1 MKGQLLEALFYTA
14 IALSVTEWGF
24 KGNPDNSLS
33 NTYNPSDLLN
43 GQADI
48 PIDAASQNQP
58 LATTTFKEE
67 QNILNTI
74 INWEESQRIRY
85 RQNNNFF
92 AYPLISQSSDGQSYD
107 SDSGSYSHSPEF
119 PVQQPQPVEGYG
131 ASPPWT
137 LNPPSPIDDGELFGA
152 VGYTPLSSNQ
162 YFDIESF
169 LTADFPVESPRSAN
183 PLDSLSEDGYLGA
196 ATAASPRWMEK
207 RINSVTSEQSET
219 LEDLAEFLESSIQTK
234 DEFNPKKTKFQ
245 DFNKYPNPDIPI
257 EIPQT
262 FDDIYLG
269 GQRSFYEKSGA
280 ASKVASDAS
289 KISEIGLNDL
299 LKDDYYGSATTSK
312 SKGTANLLA
321 DIQSYDHVRREP
333 SFGSDQTIK
342 KEPLS
347 PYGSEFSWGKSTDCD
362 PSGYSSNSPGSSSG
376 QYPDDVKSSKK
387 SRQNKQIWLDLP
399 YTKDDLINAEI
410 EGFNDIIAKLDPL
423 QQHIAKDIRRKG
435 KNKLAARNCRKRK
448 IDAIDQLGSGVN
460 TLESQRQQLLDERL
474 QLQLQKE
481 EIARKT
487 DYLYEHIFKHLRD
500 ERGVPYSREQYALT
514 YTTDGSVYL
523 VPKQAPI
530 TEEIGSR

>member
-43 GQADI
+43 GQADF
-48 PIDAASQNQP
+48 PIDATSQNQP

-74 INWEESQRIRY
+74 INWEESQRRIRY

-92 AYPLISQSSDGQSYD
+92 AYPLVSQSSDGQSYD
-107 SDSGSYSHSPEF
+107 SDSGSYSPEF
-119 PVQQPQPVEGYG
+119 PVQQQEAVEGYG

-169 LTADFPVESPRSAN
+169 LTADFPPESPSARGSAD
-183 PLDSLSEDGYLGA
+183 PLDSLSQDGYLGA
-196 ATAASPRWMEK
+196 ATASSPRWMEK

-234 DEFNPKKTKFQ
+234 DEFNPKKAKFH
-245 DFNKYPNPDIPI
+245 DFNNKYPNPDIPV

-269 GQRSFYEKSGA
+269 GQRSFYDKPTA

-289 KISEIGLNDL
+289 KISDIGLNDL
-299 LKDDYYGSATTSK
+299 LKDDYYGSSTSK
-312 SKGTANLLA
+312 SKGTGMVFN
-321 DIQSYDHVRREP
+321 
-333 SFGSDQTIK
+333 
-342 KEPLS
+342 
-347 PYGSEFSWGKSTDCD
+347 SWSCLHLFWKPFIITKFPGMWKTKS
-362 PSGYSSNSPGSSSG
+362 
-376 QYPDDVKSSKK
+376 
-387 SRQNKQIWLDLP
+387 
-399 YTKDDLINAEI
+399 
-410 EGFNDIIAKLDPL
+410 
-423 QQHIAKDIRRKG
+423 
-435 KNKLAARNCRKRK
+435 
-448 IDAIDQLGSGVN
+448 
-460 TLESQRQQLLDERL
+460 
-474 QLQLQKE
+474 
-481 EIARKT
+481 
-487 DYLYEHIFKHLRD
+487 
-500 ERGVPYSREQYALT
+500 
-514 YTTDGSVYL
+514 
-523 VPKQAPI
+523 
-530 TEEIGSR
+530 